1 MSHRHLTSTN
11 ALAAAIARV
20 IVMALLLHVPA
31 AGQTAPASAK
41 AKASAKTWTPPRTP
55 DGQPDLQGY
64 WNNSTLT
71 PLERPSELVG
81 KQVLTEEE
89 AAEYQKRVLA
99 EADAPNPQAGGIPLG
114 LQAGRS
120 LGASWF
126 ERGEVVASRRTSLI
140 VDPPDGRIP
149 PLTPAAQKQAADR
162 AQERSLH
169 PADGPEDR
177 SLTERCLV
185 WPGAGPPMLPTA
197 YNSNYQI
204 VQSPGYVVIF
214 VEMIHDA
221 RIIPLDGRPHLG
233 PEVRQWLGDSRG
245 HWEGNTLVVDTGNF
259 SGKTAF
265 RGSGE
270 NLHLIERFTRTD
282 AETIR
287 YEFTVDDPATFTRP
301 WKAEIPM
308 RKTQGP
314 IYEYACNEGNY
325 SLADILKGAR
335 VEEKRAAEEPSKR

>member
-1 MSHRHLTSTN
+1 
-11 ALAAAIARV
+11 
-20 IVMALLLHVPA
+20 
-31 AGQTAPASAK
+31 
-41 AKASAKTWTPPRTP
+41 
-55 DGQPDLQGY
+55 
-64 WNNSTLT
+64 
-71 PLERPSELVG
+71 LERPSELAG
-81 KQVLTEEE
+81 KQVLTEQE
-89 AAEYQKRVLA
+89 AVEYQRRVQ
-99 EADAPNPQAGGIPLG
+99 EQADATPPGVLGRALGGY
-114 LQAGRS
+114 
-120 LGASWF
+120 WF
-126 ERGEVVASRRTSLI
+126 ERGAVVAGRRSSLI

-149 PLTPAAQKQAADR
+149 PLTPAAQKLAAAR
-162 AQERSLH
+162 AQERNLH

-177 SLTERCLV
+177 SLQERCLL
-185 WPGAGPPMLPTA
+185 WGSAGPPMLPGP

-204 VQSPGYVVIF
+204 VQSRGYVMIF

-221 RIIPLDGRPHLG
+221 RIIPLDGRPHLS
-233 PEVRQWLGDSRG
+233 PEIRLWLGDPRG
-245 HWEGNTLVVDTGNF
+245 HWEGNTLVVDTTNF
-259 SGKTAF
+259 NGQTAF

-287 YEFTVDDPATFTRP
+287 YEFTVDDPATFAKP

-335 VEEKRAAEEPSKR
+335 VEEKRAGSK

>member
-1 MSHRHLTSTN
+1 MSP
-11 ALAAAIARV
+11 AAIGPV
-20 IVMALLLHVPA
+20 IVMALFMQTPV
-31 AGQTAPASAK
+31 AGQTSPAATK
-41 AKASAKTWTPPRTP
+41 AKASAKTWTQPRTP
-55 DGQPDLQGY
+55 DGQPDLQGF
-64 WNNSTLT
+64 WTNSTLT

-81 KQVLTEEE
+81 KQVLTEQE
-89 AAEYQKRVLA
+89 AAEYQRRVQ
-99 EADAPNPQAGGIPLG
+99 EQADATPPGVLGRALGGY
-114 LQAGRS
+114 
-120 LGASWF
+120 WF
-126 ERGEVVASRRTSLI
+126 ERGEVVAGRRSSLI

-149 PLTPAAQKQAADR
+149 PLTPAAQKLAAAR
-162 AQERSLH
+162 AQERNLH

-177 SLTERCLV
+177 SLQERCLL
-185 WPGAGPPMLPTA
+185 WGSAGPPMLPGP

-204 VQSPGYVVIF
+204 VQSPGYVMIF

-233 PEVRQWLGDSRG
+233 PEIRLWLGDPRG
-245 HWEGNTLVVDTGNF
+245 HWEGNTLVVDTTNF
-259 SGKTAF
+259 TGKTAF

-282 AETIR
+282 ADTIR
-287 YEFTVDDPATFTRP
+287 YEFTVDDPATFTRS

-335 VEEKRAAEEPSKR
+335 VEEKRATEKQ